1 MQNTQ
6 ARGRFPAV
14 VGRNGLLVIAARAL
28 RTFGYGC
35 TSVLLAE
42 LLAQDGDEP
51 WQTGLLLAVASAG
64 SVAASLTLGLFADA
78 WGRRRTLIVCG
89 CLMAVAGIVFAF
101 SESYPVLV
109 AAAFIGTISPS
120 TNDNTPFSG
129 VEQAILAQTC
139 PPARHTS
146 VFTCY
151 NVTAMTAGAL
161 GALAA
166 AALGLQPWTSA
177 PDAAFALY
185 AVLAAGTVTLFWHL
199 TPQAEAPEPARPE
212 QGGRGRVNIRR
223 GRVPG
228 GVRLLAGLSALDAL
242 SGGLAVQAV
251 LAWWFAHHYGATTTQ
266 LGLVF
271 FAANLLPA
279 LAQLTAPMLAARR
292 GLLATMLL
300 PHTVANL
307 LLACIAFAPDLTVA
321 VTLLLLRQTLSKID
335 VPARQAFT
343 AAVVPSAHRT
353 AAASMTSLAR
363 SIAVSAAPIAA
374 TTLLTGTLATLGAP
388 LLLGA
393 VLGLGYDLALWR
405 TYRGVPLAEG

>member
-1 MQNTQ
+1 MPNTQ
-6 ARGRFPAV
+6 ARSLFPIEL
-14 VGRNGLLVIAARAL
+14 GRNGLLVVAARAL

-42 LLAQDGDEP
+42 LLTQDGDAP
-51 WQTGLLLAVASAG
+51 WQTGLLLAVAAAG
-64 SVAASLTLGLFADA
+64 SVFASLLLGLFADV
-78 WGRRRTLIVCG
+78 WGRRRTLVACG
-89 CLMAVAGIVFAF
+89 CLMAVTGAVFAL
-101 SESYPVLV
+101 SESYPVLI

-139 PPARHTS
+139 APARHTS

-151 NVTAMTAGAL
+151 NVTALASGAL

-166 AALGLQPWTSA
+166 AGLGLQTWTSA

-185 AVLAAGTVTLFWHL
+185 ALLAAGAVTLFWNL
-199 TPQAEAPEPARPE
+199 TPQAEPPRTAPAGPE
-212 QGGRGRVNIRR
+212 RRR

-228 GVRLLAGLSALDAL
+228 QIRLLAGLSALDAL
-242 SGGLAVQAV
+242 AGGLAVQAV
-251 LAWWFAHHYGATTTQ
+251 LAWWFAHRFGATTTQ

-279 LAQLTAPMLAARR
+279 LAQLTAPLLAARR

-307 LLACIAFAPDLTVA
+307 LLACIPFAPDLATA
-321 VTLLLLRQTLSKID
+321 VVLLLLRQTVSKID

-343 AAVVPSAHRT
+343 AAVVPPGQRT

-363 SIAVSAAPIAA
+363 SVAVSVAPIAA
-374 TTLLTGTLATLGAP
+374 TTMLTGTLAALGAP

-393 VLGLGYDLALWR
+393 ALGLGYDLALWR
-405 TYRGVPLAEG
+405 AYRGVPLS

>member
-1 MQNTQ
+1 MPNMQ
-6 ARGRFPAV
+6 ARSLFPV
-14 VGRNGLLVIAARAL
+14 ELGRNGLLVIAARAL

-42 LLAQDGDEP
+42 LLTQDGDAP
-51 WQTGLLLAVASAG
+51 WQTGLLLAVASTG
-64 SVAASLTLGLFADA
+64 SVFASLVLGLFADV
-78 WGRRRTLIVCG
+78 WGRRRTLVACG
-89 CLMAVAGIVFAF
+89 CLMAVTGAVFAL
-101 SESYPVLV
+101 SESYPVLI

-139 PPARHTS
+139 PQARHTS

-151 NVTAMTAGAL
+151 NVTAMASGAL

-185 AVLAAGTVTLFWHL
+185 ALLAAGTVTLFWNL
-199 TPQAEAPEPARPE
+199 TPEAEPPRTAPSGQER
-212 QGGRGRVNIRR
+212 RR
-223 GRVPG
+223 GRMSG
-228 GVRLLAGLSALDAL
+228 QVRLLAGLSALDAL
-242 SGGLAVQAV
+242 AGGLAVQAV
-251 LAWWFAHHYGATTTQ
+251 LAWWFAHRYGATTTQ

-279 LAQLTAPMLAARR
+279 LAQLTAPLLAARR

-307 LLACIAFAPDLTVA
+307 LLACIPFAPNLATA
-321 VTLLLLRQTLSKID
+321 VTLLLLRQTVSKID

-343 AAVVPSAHRT
+343 AAVVPSAHRV

-363 SIAVSAAPIAA
+363 SVAVSVAPIAA
-374 TTLLTGTLATLGAP
+374 TTMLTGTLAALGAP

-393 VLGLGYDLALWR
+393 ALGLGYDLALWR
-405 TYRGVPLAEG
+405 AYRGVPLT

>member
-1 MQNTQ
+1 M
-6 ARGRFPAV
+6 
-14 VGRNGLLVIAARAL
+14 GRNGLLVIAARAL

-42 LLAQDGDEP
+42 LLAEDGDAP

-64 SVAASLTLGLFADA
+64 SVFASLLLGLFADV
-78 WGRRRTLIVCG
+78 WGRRRTLIACG
-89 CLMAVAGIVFAF
+89 CLMAVTGAVFAL

-129 VEQAILAQTC
+129 VEQTILAQTC
-139 PPARHTS
+139 PKARHTS

-151 NVTAMTAGAL
+151 NVAAMASGAL

-185 AVLAAGTVTLFWHL
+185 AVLSAGTVTMFWHL
-199 TPQAEAPEPARPE
+199 TPEIEAPEIAR
-212 QGGRGRVNIRR
+212 QDKGGSRV
-223 GRVPG
+223 RVPRQ
-228 GVRLLAGLSALDAL
+228 VRLLAGLSALDAL

-251 LAWWFAHHYGATTTQ
+251 LAWWFAHRYGATTTQ

-279 LAQLTAPMLAARR
+279 LAQLTAPLLAARR
-292 GLLATMLL
+292 GLLATMLV

-307 LLACIAFAPDLTVA
+307 LLACIPFAPDLATA
-321 VTLLLLRQTLSKID
+321 VTLLLLRQTVSKID

-374 TTLLTGTLATLGAP
+374 TTLLTGTLAALGAP

-393 VLGLGYDLALWR
+393 ALGLGYDLALWR
-405 TYRGVPLAEG
+405 AYRGAPLAEG

>member
-1 MQNTQ
+1 MPNVQ
-6 ARGRFPAV
+6 ARSLFPV
-14 VGRNGLLVIAARAL
+14 ELGRNGLLVIAARAL

-42 LLAQDGDEP
+42 LLTQDGDAP

-64 SVAASLTLGLFADA
+64 SVVASLTLGLFADV
-78 WGRRRTLIVCG
+78 WGRRRTLIACG
-89 CLMAVAGIVFAF
+89 CLMAVTGAVFAL
-101 SESYPVLV
+101 SESYPVLI
-109 AAAFIGTISPS
+109 AAAFVGTISPS

-139 PPARHTS
+139 PQARHTS

-151 NVTAMTAGAL
+151 NVTAMASGAL

-166 AALGLQPWTSA
+166 AGLGLQPWTSA

-185 AVLAAGTVTLFWHL
+185 ALLAAGTVTLFWNL
-199 TPQAEAPEPARPE
+199 TPQAEPPRTAPSGQDRRS
-212 QGGRGRVNIRR
+212 GRMSGQ
-223 GRVPG
+223 
-228 GVRLLAGLSALDAL
+228 VRLLAGLSALDAL
-242 SGGLAVQAV
+242 AGGLAVQAV
-251 LAWWFAHHYGATTTQ
+251 LAWWFAHRYGATTTQ

-279 LAQLTAPMLAARR
+279 LAQLTAPLLAARR

-307 LLACIAFAPDLTVA
+307 LLACIPFAPNLATA
-321 VTLLLLRQTLSKID
+321 VTLLLLRQTVSKID

-363 SIAVSAAPIAA
+363 SVAVSVAPIAA
-374 TTLLTGTLATLGAP
+374 TTMLTGTLAALGAP

-393 VLGLGYDLALWR
+393 ALGLGYDLALWR
-405 TYRGVPLAEG
+405 AYRGVPLT

>member
-1 MQNTQ
+1 MPNVQ
-6 ARGRFPAV
+6 ARSLFPV
-14 VGRNGLLVIAARAL
+14 ELGRNGLLVIAARAL

-42 LLAQDGDEP
+42 LLTQDGDAP
-51 WQTGLLLAVASAG
+51 WQTGLLLAVASA
-64 SVAASLTLGLFADA
+64 
-78 WGRRRTLIVCG
+78 
-89 CLMAVAGIVFAF
+89 AF
-101 SESYPVLV
+101 V
-109 AAAFIGTISPS
+109 GTISPS
-120 TNDNTPFSG
+120 TSDNTPFSG

-139 PPARHTS
+139 PQARHTS

-151 NVTAMTAGAL
+151 NVTAMASGAL

-166 AALGLQPWTSA
+166 AGLGLQPWTSA

-185 AVLAAGTVTLFWHL
+185 ALLAAGTVTLFWNL
-199 TPQAEAPEPARPE
+199 TPQAEPPRTAPSGQDRRS
-212 QGGRGRVNIRR
+212 GRMCGQ
-223 GRVPG
+223 
-228 GVRLLAGLSALDAL
+228 VRLLAGLSALDAL
-242 SGGLAVQAV
+242 AGGLAVQAV
-251 LAWWFAHHYGATTTQ
+251 LAWWFAHRYGATTTQ

-279 LAQLTAPMLAARR
+279 LAQLTAPLLAARR

-307 LLACIAFAPDLTVA
+307 LLACIPFAPNLATA
-321 VTLLLLRQTLSKID
+321 VTLLLLRQTVSKID

-353 AAASMTSLAR
+353 AAASMTSLAH
-363 SIAVSAAPIAA
+363 SVAVSVAPIAA
-374 TTLLTGTLATLGAP
+374 TTMLTGTLAALGAP

-393 VLGLGYDLALWR
+393 ALGLGYDLALWR
-405 TYRGVPLAEG
+405 AYRGVPLT

>member
-1 MQNTQ
+1 MPNAQL
-6 ARGRFPAV
+6 RGRFPAE

-42 LLAQDGDEP
+42 LLAQDGDAP
-51 WQTGLLLAVASAG
+51 WQTGLLLAVAAAG
-64 SVAASLTLGLFADA
+64 SVFASLMLGLFADV
-78 WGRRRTLIVCG
+78 WGRRRTLIACG
-89 CLMAVAGIVFAF
+89 CLMAVTGVVFAL

-129 VEQAILAQTC
+129 VEQAILAQNR
-139 PPARHTS
+139 PPARHTAI
-146 VFTCY
+146 FTCY
-151 NVTAMTAGAL
+151 NVTAMASGAL
-161 GALAA
+161 GGLAA
-166 AALGLQPWTSA
+166 AALGLQTWTSA

-185 AVLAAGTVTLFWHL
+185 AVLAAGTVTLFWQL
-199 TPQAEAPEPARPE
+199 SPQAEAPETVRP
-212 QGGRGRVNIRR
+212 GRSGHRV
-223 GRVPG
+223 RVPG
-228 GVRLLAGLSALDAL
+228 QVRLLAGLSALDAL

-251 LAWWFAHHYGATTTQ
+251 LAWWFAHRYGATTTQ

-279 LAQLTAPMLAARR
+279 LAQLTAPLLAARR

-300 PHTVANL
+300 PHTAANL
-307 LLACIAFAPDLTVA
+307 LLACIPFAQNLATA
-321 VTLLLLRQTLSKID
+321 VTLLLLRQTVSKID

-363 SIAVSAAPIAA
+363 SVAVSAAPIAA
-374 TTLLTGTLATLGAP
+374 TTLLTGTLAALGAP

-393 VLGLGYDLALWR
+393 ALGLGYDLALWR
-405 TYRGVPLAEG
+405 AYRGAPLTEG